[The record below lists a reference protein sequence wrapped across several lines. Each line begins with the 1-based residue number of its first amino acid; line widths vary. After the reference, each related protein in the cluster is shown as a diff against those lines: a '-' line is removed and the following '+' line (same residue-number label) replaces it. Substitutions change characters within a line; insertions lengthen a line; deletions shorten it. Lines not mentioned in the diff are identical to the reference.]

1 MKIITPDYYQ
11 KFKCI
16 ADRCRHSCC
25 IGWEIEIDPLS
36 MERYQKIPSI
46 QKHIADGSFVLDEK
60 ERCPFLNE
68 RGLCRIILEH
78 GEEALCQ
85 ICADHPRFRNFYS
98 DRIEMGL
105 GLCCEAAA
113 DLILS
118 RKEPVILPDYEGS
131 PTAEEQAFFAF
142 RAKIFAHLQ
151 DRSRPIDD
159 RLNEIARFDV
169 EEWLPIYRKLE
180 RLDPAWDEVLNALP
194 AQREEDELALEQ
206 LAVYFVYR
214 HLADALE
221 DGRLRERLL
230 FAVLSVQMIRR
241 LFAAN
246 PQASLAEIAR
256 MYSAEIE
263 YSEENME
270 MLLEELYDHSFIGSF

>member
-11 KFKCI
+11 NFKCI

-25 IGWEIEIDPLS
+25 IGWEIGIDPLS
-36 MERYQKIPSI
+36 LERYQRLPSI
-46 QKHIADGSFVLDEK
+46 RKHIADGSFVLDDG

-68 RGLCRIILEH
+68 QGLCRIILEH

-113 DLILS
+113 ELILS
-118 RKEPVILPDYEGS
+118 QKEPMTLPAHAGS
-131 PTAEEQAFFAF
+131 STAEEQAFFDF
-142 RAKIFAHLQ
+142 RRKVFALLQ
-151 DRSRPIDD
+151 DRSRSIEE
-159 RLNEIARFDV
+159 RLSEIAVFDTEQWISV
-169 EEWLPIYRKLE
+169 YRKLE
-180 RLDPAWDEVLNALP
+180 RLDPAWDAILTASP
-194 AQREEDELALEQ
+194 AQREEDEIALEQ

-230 FAVLSVQMIRR
+230 FAVLSVQMLRR
-241 LFAAN
+241 LYAAN
-246 PQASLAEIAR
+246 PQISLAELAR

-263 YSEENME
+263 YSEENTE

>member
-11 KFKCI
+11 NFKCI

-36 MERYQKIPSI
+36 MERYQRLPSI
-46 QKHIADGSFVLDEK
+46 RKHIADGSFVLDDG

-68 RGLCRIILEH
+68 QGFCRIILEH

-113 DLILS
+113 ELILS
-118 RKEPVILPDYEGS
+118 QKDPMTLPEYSGT
-131 PTAEEQAFFAF
+131 PTAEEQAFFDF
-142 RAKIFAHLQ
+142 RKRVFALLQ
-151 DRSRPIDD
+151 NRSHPIDD
-159 RLNEIARFDV
+159 RLNEIACFDV
-169 EEWLPIYRKLE
+169 EEWIPIYQKLE
-180 RLDPAWDEVLNALP
+180 RLDPAWDAILTASP
-194 AQREEDELALEQ
+194 AQREEDEIALEQ

-214 HLADALE
+214 HLSDALE

-230 FAVLSVQMIRR
+230 FAVLSVQMLRR
-241 LFAAN
+241 LYAAN
-246 PQASLAEIAR
+246 PQISLAELAR

-263 YSEENME
+263 YSEENTK
-270 MLLEELYDHSFIGSF
+270 MLLEELYDHSFVGSF

>member
-11 KFKCI
+11 NFKCI

-25 IGWEIEIDPLS
+25 IGWEIGIDPLS
-36 MERYQKIPSI
+36 LERYQRLPSI
-46 QKHIADGSFVLDEK
+46 RKHIADGSFVLDDG

-68 RGLCRIILEH
+68 QGLCRIILEH

-113 DLILS
+113 ELILS
-118 RKEPVILPDYEGS
+118 QKEPMTLPAYAGS
-131 PTAEEQAFFAF
+131 STAEEQAFFDF
-142 RAKIFAHLQ
+142 RRKVFALLQ
-151 DRSRPIDD
+151 DRSRSIEE
-159 RLNEIARFDV
+159 RLSEIAVFDTEQWISV
-169 EEWLPIYRKLE
+169 YRKLE
-180 RLDPAWDEVLNALP
+180 RLDPAWDAILTASP
-194 AQREEDELALEQ
+194 AQREEDEIALEQ
-206 LAVYFVYR
+206 LAVCFVYR

-230 FAVLSVQMIRR
+230 FAVLSVQMLRR
-241 LFAAN
+241 LYAAN
-246 PQASLAEIAR
+246 PQISLAELAR

-263 YSEENME
+263 YSEENTE